1 MKKKEVF
8 IPNSLGIYTYNI
20 YKFDYVHG
28 IFRFPIV
35 KNKNKSHITNTAQF
49 SIFERIQKHFMPSR
63 QGTTTSGD
71 LKESQSFLQSILNST
86 HYGIASYEAIRN
98 DDQKITDFKIVYT
111 NAEVPG
117 NFGLQ
122 PQNVI
127 GKTCSEVYPGIF
139 NNGIFEKLVDTMET
153 GNPEKYEISV
163 TNPDGNRIW
172 LTAGAEKV
180 NNTVTVTSKNITE
193 EKNTEIQLQE
203 MNRLLQNKN
212 RELEQQI
219 LHEFSESFSSF
230 KTGKDFFD
238 SLLLELFHKT
248 KMDYLILGE
257 IEHGENNGFI
267 KCFSVSAFG
276 KVADNFTYPLQDG
289 PCIEAT
295 QGKAH
300 SIASGSQRDFPDN
313 QTLVDLHIEGYVDYP
328 LFDLKGKP
336 IGLIAAMHQTEI
348 RNTKYILSLLKIAA
362 KRSEMEL
369 ERQRNEKVL
378 EEKNMELERKNKELE
393 SFNYIASHD
402 LQEPLRKIQLFYS
415 RVLEKDKHN
424 LSESSLE
431 YFASISSAADRMQNL
446 IEALLSYSTTNFTG
460 MVFEKTDLND
470 ILADVKSDL
479 GELIESKNASIES
492 DVLPKLSVIPFQFRQ
507 LLTNLISNGIKYSK
521 KDIPPIITI
530 TSAQS
535 EEEGKKFWKIAIAD
549 NGIGFEQQY
558 EHKIFELF
566 QRLHGKNEFVGTGIG
581 LAICK
586 KIIENHKGRIE
597 VQTEPGI
604 GSVFTIFVPMKA

>member
-1 MKKKEVF
+1 MQ
-8 IPNSLGIYTYNI
+8 S
-20 YKFDYVHG
+20 
-28 IFRFPIV
+28 
-35 KNKNKSHITNTAQF
+35 AQM
-49 SIFERIQKHFMPSR
+49 SENETR
-63 QGTTTSGD
+63 Q

-98 DDQKITDFKIVYT
+98 DQQLITDFRIVYT

-117 NFGLQ
+117 NFGLK
-122 PQNVI
+122 PKNVI
-127 GKTCSEVYPGIF
+127 GKTCREVYPGIF
-139 NNGIFEKLVDTMET
+139 ENGIFEKLVNTMET
-153 GNPEKYEISV
+153 GKPEKYEISV
-163 TNPDGNRIW
+163 AIPDGNTIW

-180 NNTVTVTSKNITE
+180 NNTVTVTSKNITD
-193 EKNTEIQLQE
+193 EKNTEIRLQD

-219 LHEFSESFSSF
+219 LHEFSESFSYY

-257 IEHGENNGFI
+257 VAHEENNDVI
-267 KCFSVSAFG
+267 NCVSACAFG
-276 KVADNFTYPLQDG
+276 KIADNFTYPLKEG
-289 PCIEAT
+289 PTIDVI
-295 QGKAH
+295 QGKAQFY
-300 SIASGSQRDFPDN
+300 ASGSQQAFPDN
-313 QTLVDLHIEGYVDYP
+313 QTLIDFNIDGYIGYP
-328 LFDLKGKP
+328 LFDLNGKP
-336 IGLIAAMHQTEI
+336 VGLIGAMHQTEI

-369 ERQRNEKVL
+369 DRQRNEKVL
-378 EEKNMELERKNKELE
+378 EEKNIELERKNKELE

-415 RVLEKDKHN
+415 RILEKDKQN

-431 YFASISSAADRMQNL
+431 YFTSISSAADRMQNL
-446 IEALLSYSTTNFTG
+446 IEALLSYSTTDFTG
-460 MVFEKTDLND
+460 MVFEKTDLD
-470 ILADVKSDL
+470 KILTEVTSDL
-479 GELIESKNASIES
+479 GELIESKKAVIQS
-492 DVLPKLSVIPFQFRQ
+492 DGLPKLSVIPFQFRQ
-507 LLTNLISNGIKYSK
+507 LLSNLISNGIKYSK
-521 KDIPPIITI
+521 KDIPPIIKI
-530 TSAQS
+530 TATPS
-535 EEEGKKFWKIAIAD
+535 EDTTGKKFWEIAIAD

-597 VQTEPGI
+597 VKTQPGI
-604 GSVFTIFVPMKA
+604 GSVFTIFIPVKG